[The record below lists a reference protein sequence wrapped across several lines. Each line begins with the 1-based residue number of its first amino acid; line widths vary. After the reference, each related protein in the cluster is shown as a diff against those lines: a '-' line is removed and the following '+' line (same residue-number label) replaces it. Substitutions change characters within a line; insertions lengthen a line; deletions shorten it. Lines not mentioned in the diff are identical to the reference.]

1 MIKRIFILFLSCLIA
16 SSYAQDVDK
25 KALHDEIVSDL
36 KGNILPFWMK
46 YSVDPSGGFY
56 GTLKRDGSPVAEAE
70 KGVVLNARI
79 LWTFST
85 AYRMYGDE
93 SYRKLADRAQLYFI
107 DHFIDRQYSGVF
119 WLLNADGSP
128 RDSNKQTYGCAY
140 AIYGLSEHFRAT
152 DNKESLQK
160 AIELYQ
166 TMEQKVKD
174 PVNDGYIES
183 FTREWNKPAKYGY
196 DGDGKASKSM
206 NTHIHVLEAYTSL
219 YRVWKDEGLRNRL
232 VKLIGI
238 LTHQLYNVRT
248 HHLIL
253 YADDHW
259 KNLNDIDSYGHDIE
273 TGWLLTEA
281 ADVLGDK
288 TITRHCHKVAIELTD
303 AALKEGMT
311 SAGYMMYERNKEKIR
326 NDASWWC
333 QAETVVGCVNAW
345 QITGKKR
352 YLNQAKTTWNFI
364 RSQMIDKT
372 YGEWFRT
379 VNADGTPRLDE
390 PKASPWNCPYHNSRM
405 GFEIDRRLQSK

>member
-1 MIKRIFILFLSCLIA
+1 MHKMSI
-16 SSYAQDVDK
+16 K

-85 AYRMYGDE
+85 AYQNVRW
-93 SYRKLADRAQLYFI
+93 RIVPRLADRAQLYFI

-140 AIYGLSEHFRAT
+140 AIYGLSEHFRTT

-183 FTREWNKPAKYGY
+183 FTREWNKPAKVWIRWRRQ
-196 DGDGKASKSM
+196 SIE
-206 NTHIHVLEAYTSL
+206 IHEHAYSRTWSL
-219 YRVWKDEGLRNRL
+219 YL
-232 VKLIGI
+232 
-238 LTHQLYNVRT
+238 
-248 HHLIL
+248 
-253 YADDHW
+253 
-259 KNLNDIDSYGHDIE
+259 
-273 TGWLLTEA
+273 
-281 ADVLGDK
+281 
-288 TITRHCHKVAIELTD
+288 
-303 AALKEGMT
+303 
-311 SAGYMMYERNKEKIR
+311 
-326 NDASWWC
+326 
-333 QAETVVGCVNAW
+333 
-345 QITGKKR
+345 
-352 YLNQAKTTWNFI
+352 FI
-364 RSQMIDKT
+364 
-372 YGEWFRT
+372 
-379 VNADGTPRLDE
+379 
-390 PKASPWNCPYHNSRM
+390 
-405 GFEIDRRLQSK
+405 